1 MLTSYEIAH
10 GLMER
15 PLRNGSGWLALCPS
29 HGDRKPSLSVKDGA
43 DGKILLKCFGGCAFT
58 EIRTELQSLGLWDGE
73 ASGRPVLPPESS
85 PMKDRSRLLDR
96 IWHESHVLQSD
107 GVVAR
112 YMAGRGMLLT
122 SWPPDLRE
130 HPFLQVFE
138 NRKPTGQ
145 AFISLVAL
153 IRNPEGRPSGLHIT
167 FLKSDGSGKAPV
179 DSPRRIIGV
188 RDGST
193 KGGTVRLL
201 DPKNGTIGLGEGI
214 ESTLSGSILT
224 GVPGWSALTEVG
236 IERAVL
242 PSNIR
247 KVVIFADRDL
257 GGLKAAASAC
267 ERFRKEG
274 RESEILVPNER
285 GQDFNDAL
293 QNKSAHQTAI

>member
-1 MLTSYEIAH
+1 
-10 GLMER
+10 
-15 PLRNGSGWLALCPS
+15 
-29 HGDRKPSLSVKDGA
+29 
-43 DGKILLKCFGGCAFT
+43 
-58 EIRTELQSLGLWDGE
+58 
-73 ASGRPVLPPESS
+73 
-85 PMKDRSRLLDR
+85 
-96 IWHESHVLQSD
+96 
-107 GVVAR
+107 
-112 YMAGRGMLLT
+112 MLLT
-122 SWPPDLRE
+122 AWASDLRE
-130 HPFLQVFE
+130 HPFLPVFE
-138 NRKPTGQ
+138 NGKPTGQ
-145 AFISLVAL
+145 AFTSLVAL

-214 ESTLSGSILT
+214 ESTFSGSILT
-224 GVPGWSALTEVG
+224 GVPGWSALTAGG

-242 PSNIR
+242 PSDIR
-247 KVVIFADRDL
+247 KVFIFADRDPA
-257 GGLKAAASAC
+257 GLKVAASAC